1 MIGTVHLVDDDEA
14 LRATLAE
21 ALQSYGFEAI
31 THESVER
38 FLTSYVPRLPSVIL
52 VDMRMPIQSGLD
64 LIKRAR
70 EAGILSPIIVL
81 SGESTAP
88 EAVEAIKNGATDFIF
103 KPAPLAKIFTVV
115 EAAMARHF
123 EVSNNRQMAQ
133 QFESRF
139 ATLTPRERELC
150 PYLARDEKIKTIAA
164 ALNISQPTV
173 KIHKSR
179 VLKKLGV
186 ASSAELAIKLLKF
199 DPTHLAPEEE
209 NS

>member
-1 MIGTVHLVDDDEA
+1 MIGTVHLVDDDEG

-21 ALQSYGFEAI
+21 ALQSYGFEAV

-38 FLTSYVPRLPSVIL
+38 FFISYVPRIPSVIL

-88 EAVEAIKNGATDFIF
+88 EAVEAMKNGVAEFIF
-103 KPAPLAKIFTVV
+103 KPAPLARILTVV
-115 EAAMARHF
+115 EAAMARHL
-123 EVSNNRQMAQ
+123 EVANDRQLAQ
-133 QFESRF
+133 QFQRRY
-139 ATLTPRERELC
+139 ATLTPRERDLC
-150 PYLARDEKIKTIAA
+150 PYLARDEKIKMIAA

-186 ASSAELAIKLLKF
+186 ASPAELAIKLLKF
-199 DPTHLAPEEE
+199 GSTHVAPEEE